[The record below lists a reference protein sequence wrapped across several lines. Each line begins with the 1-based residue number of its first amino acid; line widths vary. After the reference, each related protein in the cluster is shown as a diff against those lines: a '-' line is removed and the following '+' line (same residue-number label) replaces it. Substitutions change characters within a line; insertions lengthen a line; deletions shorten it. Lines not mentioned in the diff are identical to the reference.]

1 MKKIL
6 IINILTFLILGILS
20 CSVNPKTKTSQ
31 SLENEETKV
40 SPLNE
45 ILKKTLEEKEP
56 LAEEMTLYEL
66 LRIPVFKEEVIKR
79 YSTKLH
85 AMAEEVTER
94 STPVQYD
101 SIDNYYHCD
110 GLSENGTVNVK
121 YYVDTDELDISML
134 YHGLEVKHDGT
145 IDCGHW
151 VKGYYKNPFGE
162 DDLNDPYIE
171 QEFRGKVNDRFD
183 CQLYIRFEAS
193 DHFRLWVE
201 GEYCCNHSPKKV
213 EMLIRDEDDGE
224 VYSIDTE
231 IYKNSF
237 FINTYQNYLFSR
249 LLNKGN
255 LNISIRYLTYL
266 NDYYYYRFRIY
277 NKTNF
282 WAAKTVNLNI

>member
-1 MKKIL
+1 MSFSP
-6 IINILTFLILGILS
+6 NPQYTFR
-20 CSVNPKTKTSQ
+20 SVPHT
-31 SLENEETKV
+31 
-40 SPLNE
+40 
-45 ILKKTLEEKEP
+45 
-56 LAEEMTLYEL
+56 
-66 LRIPVFKEEVIKR
+66 
-79 YSTKLH
+79 
-85 AMAEEVTER
+85 
-94 STPVQYD
+94 
-101 SIDNYYHCD
+101 
-110 GLSENGTVNVK
+110 
-121 YYVDTDELDISML
+121 
-134 YHGLEVKHDGT
+134 
-145 IDCGHW
+145 
-151 VKGYYKNPFGE
+151 
-162 DDLNDPYIE
+162 YIE

-201 GEYCCNHSPKKV
+201 GEYYCNHSPKKV

>member
-1 MKKIL
+1 M
-6 IINILTFLILGILS
+6 
-20 CSVNPKTKTSQ
+20 
-31 SLENEETKV
+31 
-40 SPLNE
+40 
-45 ILKKTLEEKEP
+45 
-56 LAEEMTLYEL
+56 
-66 LRIPVFKEEVIKR
+66 
-79 YSTKLH
+79 
-85 AMAEEVTER
+85 
-94 STPVQYD
+94 
-101 SIDNYYHCD
+101 
-110 GLSENGTVNVK
+110 
-121 YYVDTDELDISML
+121 
-134 YHGLEVKHDGT
+134 
-145 IDCGHW
+145 
-151 VKGYYKNPFGE
+151 
-162 DDLNDPYIE
+162 
-171 QEFRGKVNDRFD
+171 NDRFD

>member
-1 MKKIL
+1 M
-6 IINILTFLILGILS
+6 
-20 CSVNPKTKTSQ
+20 
-31 SLENEETKV
+31 
-40 SPLNE
+40 
-45 ILKKTLEEKEP
+45 EEKEP

-79 YSTKLH
+79 YSTKFH

-151 VKGYYKNPFGE
+151 VKGYYKNPIEE

-171 QEFRGKVNDRFD
+171 QEFRG
-183 CQLYIRFEAS
+183 
-193 DHFRLWVE
+193 
-201 GEYCCNHSPKKV
+201 
-213 EMLIRDEDDGE
+213 
-224 VYSIDTE
+224 
-231 IYKNSF
+231 
-237 FINTYQNYLFSR
+237 
-249 LLNKGN
+249 
-255 LNISIRYLTYL
+255 
-266 NDYYYYRFRIY
+266 
-277 NKTNF
+277 
-282 WAAKTVNLNI
+282 